1 MDAETAL
8 TIAGGIVAV
17 VVFGLFFANIC
28 GMIDGERPPPFDPD
42 ERPPDHP
49 RPTAGDSTPRF
60 SAPL

>member
-1 MDAETAL
+1 MNAETAL

-28 GMIDGERPPPFDPD
+28 GMKDGERPPPFDPD

-49 RPTAGDSTPRF
+49 RPRAGI
-60 SAPL
+60 